1 MLLSRTAHATGS
13 QASALGKAAH
23 HTLSHLPQSVHIV
36 GADHIVGTQ

>member
-1 MLLSRTAHATGS
+1 MLQGHTAHASGS
-13 QASALGKAAH
+13 QASALGKTAH